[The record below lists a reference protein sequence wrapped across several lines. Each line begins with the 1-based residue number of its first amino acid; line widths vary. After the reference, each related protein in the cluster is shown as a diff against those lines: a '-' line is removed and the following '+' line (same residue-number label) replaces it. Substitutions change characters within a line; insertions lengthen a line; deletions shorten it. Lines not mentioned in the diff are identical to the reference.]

1 MTTTPAQDEGFP
13 VASVDLIAATI
24 ERVHRA
30 RIGHAVTIDEV
41 AIRWELAVED
51 LWLKGYG
58 GRPMVL
64 AVLNQCIARFAV
76 GQELLADELAIDIV
90 TLSRAVA
97 VKWMMDS
104 QDSYFVVQ
112 VPGDGR

>member
-13 VASVDLIAATI
+13 VASTDLIAATI

-30 RIGHAVTIDEV
+30 RIEHVVTIDEV
-41 AIRWELAVED
+41 ANRWELAVED
-51 LWLKGYG
+51 LWLNGYG
-58 GRPMVL
+58 GRGMVV
-64 AVLNQCIARFAV
+64 AVLHQCIARFGV
-76 GQELLADELAIDIV
+76 GQELLTDEVAIDIV
-90 TLSRAVA
+90 ALSRAVA
-97 VKWMMDS
+97 VRWMKDS

>member
-1 MTTTPAQDEGFP
+1 MTTPIKTESFPA
-13 VASVDLIAATI
+13 ASADLIAATV

-30 RIGHAVTIDEV
+30 RLEHAITIDEV
-41 AIRWELAVED
+41 AIRWELSVED

-58 GRPMVL
+58 GRDMAV
-64 AVLNQCIARFAV
+64 AVLHQCIARFGV
-76 GQELLADELAIDIV
+76 GQELLTDEVAIDIV
-90 TLSRAVA
+90 ALSRAVA
-97 VKWMMDS
+97 VRWMKDS